1 MARSSP
7 SFGRGKTVVQRLV
20 SLPLITSLVLASGV
34 GIGQMAIVPQP
45 AHAYTATVDIELE
58 PKVNE
63 TYETLLRR
71 AEAIARAATQRSF
84 DQDIL
89 VTEVALTI
97 LAQGEG
103 ATVPLMT
110 MQVSRPQWRSRP
122 DPQQWATYFRSAQ
135 TFLRFNQPATST
147 TTPAQPAPT
156 PTPTPQATPTPQ
168 PTPTFIPQQ
177 PLQVPV
183 PGSQPAQ
190 VPQYTPG
197 GPPLPVPPTPQE
209 NAPTTPPTT
218 NTEPA
223 NTEQPGQVETPDL
236 PERRD
241 D

>member
-1 MARSSP
+1 
-7 SFGRGKTVVQRLV
+7 
-20 SLPLITSLVLASGV
+20 
-34 GIGQMAIVPQP
+34 MAIVPQP
-45 AHAYTATVDIELE
+45 ALAYTATVDIELE
-58 PKVNE
+58 PKANE

-103 ATVPLMT
+103 STIPLLS

-135 TFLRFNQPATST
+135 TFLRLDQPATG
-147 TTPAQPAPT
+147 TTPAQPT
-156 PTPTPQATPTPQ
+156 PTPTPTLQATPTPQ

-177 PLQVPV
+177 PFQVPV
-183 PGSQPAQ
+183 PGTQPAQ

-209 NAPTTPPTT
+209 NTPAPSPT
-218 NTEPA
+218 NTEPT
-223 NTEQPGQVETPDL
+223 NTQQPGQVEPPDL

>member
-1 MARSSP
+1 
-7 SFGRGKTVVQRLV
+7 
-20 SLPLITSLVLASGV
+20 
-34 GIGQMAIVPQP
+34 MAIVPQP

-103 ATVPLMT
+103 STIPLLS

-135 TFLRFNQPATST
+135 TFLRLDQPATGT
-147 TTPAQPAPT
+147 TTPTQPTSTSTPQ
-156 PTPTPQATPTPQ
+156 PTPTPQATSTPQ
-168 PTPTFIPQQ
+168 ATPTFIPQQ
-177 PLQVPV
+177 PIQVPV
-183 PGSQPAQ
+183 PGTQPAQ

-197 GPPLPVPPTPQE
+197 GPPLPVPPTPPE
-209 NAPTTPPTT
+209 NTPATSPPT
-218 NTEPA
+218 TEPA
-223 NTEQPGQVETPDL
+223 NTQQPGQVETPEQ